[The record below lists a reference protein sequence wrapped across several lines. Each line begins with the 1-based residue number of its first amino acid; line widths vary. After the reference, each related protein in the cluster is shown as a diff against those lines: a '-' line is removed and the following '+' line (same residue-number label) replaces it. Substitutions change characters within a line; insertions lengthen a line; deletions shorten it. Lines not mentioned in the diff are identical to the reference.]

1 MGSNPSARVP
11 GRILPFLIAFVVGTA
26 AMVLLR
32 MMLPD
37 PPWIGAL
44 CAALAAC
51 AAIVMLGA
59 WYYRSDSPRDLDR
72 AGDNLYYLGFLFTL
86 ISLIHALINLFLF
99 EESGADLAD
108 RTYTLIGSLGIALM
122 STVAGILGRII
133 LHDKSEDRTF
143 PDDPPYPHPDPDEA
157 PAAGRPAEGIAS
169 REGNEGRN
177 VPYGIPEHGYLRN
190 DAVFGGTEAGLHLLV
205 RRLRAEIRDA
215 TGAFSHF
222 NRMTMLQAEDTKRH
236 AERMVREF
244 STKLETDARDT
255 VIRTGDT
262 YRNLVGQA
270 HTAGDAFED
279 RIGKAVGAF
288 TTVLEQLSAASHAL
302 SELPANVEQ
311 VRRSMDVLDEAA
323 KAVTSRLDDETSEI
337 KEACEILARTARE
350 QRTIMAQSTE
360 FAGTLSTLTEQL
372 GAATRAFAEIP
383 GNMERTRTG
392 VDSLSEAMNAVVTG
406 LGDKAGELA
415 RASDSLAR
423 SAREQRAIIAQSMEI
438 TSAFSN
444 LVRQL
449 GSVDH
454 SLAALPANVEQVRR
468 SMDVLDEA
476 AKAVT
481 SRLDDETSE
490 IKEVCEILARTARE
504 QRTIMAQ
511 SIEFAGSLSTLTE
524 QLGAA
529 SRAFSEIPGNMERTR
544 IGVDSLSEAMNAV
557 VTGLDDKTG
566 ELARASDSLARSA
579 HEQRASIAQSMEI
592 TSAFSNLV
600 RQLGSVDH
608 SLAALPANVARA
620 QQSMEAFGKAADD
633 SKDNIHIKAG
643 EVIGAFEIL
652 THGVREQQQ
661 NMERILEAARTMNM
675 RVDSEG
681 SEWIRS
687 FEELRIA
694 FKVVPRAADALAA
707 LVEQL
712 ESVTR
717 SLANFSENMKRIE
730 KDRSAPDD
738 GSSPTTATFGGESA
752 GPSSRRP
759 DQRRSWFRKKT

>member
-51 AAIVMLGA
+51 AAIVVLGA
-59 WYYRSDSPRDLDR
+59 WYYRSDSPRELDR
-72 AGDNLYYLGFLFTL
+72 TGDNLYYLGFLFTL

-99 EESGADLAD
+99 EESGADLAE

-143 PDDPPYPHPDPDEA
+143 PDDPPHPRPDPDEA
-157 PAAGRPAEGIAS
+157 PAGGRPAEGIAS
-169 REGNEGRN
+169 RQGNEGRN
-177 VPYGIPEHGYLRN
+177 VPYGIPERGYLRN

-255 VIRTGDT
+255 VTRTGDT

-350 QRTIMAQSTE
+350 QRTIMAQSIE

-392 VDSLSEAMNAVVTG
+392 VDSLSEAMNTVVTG
-406 LGDKAGELA
+406 LDGKTGELA

-423 SAREQRAIIAQSMEI
+423 SAREQRAIIEQNKEI
-438 TSAFSN
+438 ASSFTSFTG
-444 LVRQL
+444 QL
-449 GSVDH
+449 GSANQSLV
-454 SLAALPANVEQVRR
+454 SLATQIERARQV
-468 SMDVLDEA
+468 MDD
-476 AKAVT
+476 
-481 SRLDDETSE
+481 
-490 IKEVCEILARTARE
+490 
-504 QRTIMAQ
+504 
-511 SIEFAGSLSTLTE
+511 
-524 QLGAA
+524 
-529 SRAFSEIPGNMERTR
+529 
-544 IGVDSLSEAMNAV
+544 
-557 VTGLDDKTG
+557 
-566 ELARASDSLARSA
+566 
-579 HEQRASIAQSMEI
+579 
-592 TSAFSNLV
+592 
-600 RQLGSVDH
+600 
-608 SLAALPANVARA
+608 
-620 QQSMEAFGKAADD
+620 FGTAADD
-633 SKDNIHIKAG
+633 SKGPLHDK
-643 EVIGAFEIL
+643 
-652 THGVREQQQ
+652 VREAADACEALVAGAHAQQQ
-661 NMERILEAARTMNM
+661 IMARLLEGARTVERRM
-675 RVDSEG
+675 DSE
-681 SEWIRS
+681 EIERIRS
-687 FEELRIA
+687 FEEFRTA
-694 FKVVPRAADALAA
+694 FQLVTQTAGALAG

-712 ESVTR
+712 ESTTH
-717 SLANFSENMKRIE
+717 SLATSSANVKRIDPARLLSADV
-730 KDRSAPDD
+730 KRVAPDGPVSDD
-738 GSSPTTATFGGESA
+738 GAGTSATNPRDESA
-752 GPSSRRP
+752 GASSRRIGERIP
-759 DQRRSWFRKKT
+759 WFRKKT